1 MQSTISDA
9 AYLRALALRDLT
21 DRAYGGHS
29 IQLLIEEVAAA
40 LRERWGCEMLVNRGS
55 RVVSEH
61 ENYDLL
67 GYPND
72 AAARRSRYT
81 RYLQDGTLLRTHTTA
96 GIPAS
101 MRQVGGANPRD
112 LLLVCPGIV
121 YRRDVID
128 RLHVGEPH
136 QLDLWRIVE
145 GQTSEGD
152 LREMVDVV
160 VSTLLPGK
168 P

>member
-1 MQSTISDA
+1 MQSTINDT

-72 AAARRSRYT
+72 AAAAGAVTPATSRTSGTCCAPTRLLGSLGVCDRSAGRT
-81 RYLQDGTLLRTHTTA
+81 RVTFYSSA
-96 GIPAS
+96 
-101 MRQVGGANPRD
+101 
-112 LLLVCPGIV
+112 PGLSIA
-121 YRRDVID
+121 
-128 RLHVGEPH
+128 
-136 QLDLWRIVE
+136 
-145 GQTSEGD
+145 
-152 LREMVDVV
+152 EM
-160 VSTLLPGK
+160 
-168 P
+168 